1 MLQPARKLAF
11 VLASSNHGAMIVN
24 RLDFRIAD
32 NVGTGVGLQIL
43 EQGAHDAVEC
53 ELAVKLLMLRRQ
65 FHGDGVVG
73 IDCGANIG
81 VHTLEWATAMTGWG
95 EVVAI
100 EAQERIYYALA
111 GNIALNNCFNA
122 IAIHGAVAAEPGI
135 MKIPCPDY
143 LMPGSFGSL
152 ELKQSPDNEFI
163 GQSIDYDEANMTP
176 VQKVPL
182 DAALEGASAWITGAR
197 ADQTETRRE
206 AGLASIDGSRNVLK
220 FNPLFDWTRA
230 AVIDAVAAAG
240 VPVNALYD
248 KGFVSIGCAPC
259 TRAIAPGEPER
270 NGRWWWESD
279 GVKECGLHLPRPAAT
294 AGVPAACG

>member
-24 RLDFRIAD
+24 RLDYRMVD
-32 NVGTGVGLQIL
+32 NVGTGVGLHIL
-43 EQGAHDAVEC
+43 DQGAHDAVEC
-53 ELAVKLLMLRRQ
+53 ELAVKLLMLRRE

-81 VHTLEWATAMTGWG
+81 VHTLEWAAAMTGWG

-122 IAIHGAVAAEPGI
+122 IAIHGAVSAEPGV

-143 LMPGSFGSL
+143 QTPGSFGSL
-152 ELKQSPDNEFI
+152 ELKQRPDNEFI
-163 GQSIDYDEANMTP
+163 GQSIDYSDDKMAP

-182 DAALEGASAWITGAR
+182 DALNLSRVDLIKIDVEGMEIEALEGA
-197 ADQTETRRE
+197 
-206 AGLASIDGSRNVLK
+206 RNM
-220 FNPLFDWTRA
+220 
-230 AVIDAVAAAG
+230 IDAHHPILLIEHVKSGSELLRAWLAVRGYDVVDAGINLLGIHASDPVRQQLRPNAAG
-240 VPVNALYD
+240 Q
-248 KGFVSIGCAPC
+248 
-259 TRAIAPGEPER
+259 
-270 NGRWWWESD
+270 
-279 GVKECGLHLPRPAAT
+279 AAS
-294 AGVPAACG
+294 AA